1 MSHEPQGRVAGKVA
15 IVTGGAGGIG
25 GATAHALARHGASVA
40 VVDIDGDGGERVAG
54 EIRSLGG
61 EPLAVFADLAAE
73 AEIAGAIRTVVD
85 HFGRLDVLH
94 NNAALTES
102 DFLSRDTQVTDLA
115 LEVWERTMAV
125 NLRSQM
131 LTCKHAI
138 PEMVRHG
145 GGSIIN
151 MSSGASLK
159 GDRTRTAYGVSK
171 AGVNTLTMYVATSHG
186 KQGVRV
192 NTIVPGLI
200 ITDAVRA
207 HLTERMLAGL
217 GRATLTPYLGE
228 PDDVANLVVFLA
240 SDESRYITGQM
251 IAIDG
256 GMSAHV
262 GAPARTG
269 EDRRGLRPE
278 MTGHAPS
285 GRSENVGTGVGMVV
299 PAARGLGP
307 AVDMDGLARHVAGQ
321 LAGQEDGGARHL
333 VHVAG
338 PAHGYGETEALLGPG
353 RRHRR
358 HALGQGDVGGQ
369 GVHPD
374 AVGSQLQGGGLGE
387 VDDPGLGRGVGGVPG
402 RGPDPFDRGHADDA
416 AAAYPP
422 RPWPGPRAGCTG

>member
-1 MSHEPQGRVAGKVA
+1 MGRVDGKVA

-25 GATAHALARHGASVA
+25 GATARALASEGASVA
-40 VVDIDGDGGERVAG
+40 VVDIDGVRAQGVADSIEESGGAAVA
-54 EIRSLGG
+54 
-61 EPLAVFADLAAE
+61 VQADLSME
-73 AEIAGAIRTVVD
+73 ADVVSAVRSVLTQY
-85 HFGRLDVLH
+85 GRLDVLH

-102 DFLSRDTQVTDLA
+102 DFLSRDTQVTELS

-138 PEMVRHG
+138 PEMVRTG

-171 AGVNTLTMYVATSHG
+171 AGVNTLTMYVATAHG

-217 GRATLTPYLGE
+217 GRATLTPFVGE

-262 GAPARTG
+262 G
-269 EDRRGLRPE
+269 
-278 MTGHAPS
+278 S
-285 GRSENVGTGVGMVV
+285 
-299 PAARGLGP
+299 
-307 AVDMDGLARHVAGQ
+307 AGQ
-321 LAGQEDGGARHL
+321 DN
-333 VHVAG
+333 
-338 PAHGYGETEALLGPG
+338 T
-353 RRHRR
+353 
-358 HALGQGDVGGQ
+358 
-369 GVHPD
+369 
-374 AVGSQLQGGGLGE
+374 
-387 VDDPGLGRGVGGVPG
+387 
-402 RGPDPFDRGHADDA
+402 
-416 AAAYPP
+416 
-422 RPWPGPRAGCTG
+422 